1 MLQAWLQ
8 SLPELGIICWI
19 LYTNANPDGPAL
31 EISAPIL
38 FHALAAHLVQLW
50 DRSVTFRRAVRV
62 TGSSCWR
69 HLVLVL
75 AMKGGVAVSRPV
87 FVENFSR
94 VMRGDATFHFCG
106 HEDGDDMN
114 DDQVG
119 GGVVGGWVAGGARAG
134 GGGVFKGKVL
144 LPGAAQVPNQGGGGG
159 LKVRASRRLQH
170 ALGPAIGQMSIT
182 SCRGLALHVC
192 VHTLH
197 LAHPAS
203 SVMAWCRVED
213 EGAQGGGAHIAHSA
227 WCRSG
232 MRVMKAVAS
241 RVGRVR

>member
-119 GGVVGGWVAGGARAG
+119 VSGWVR
-134 GGGVFKGKVL
+134 GGGVL
-144 LPGAAQVPNQGGGGG
+144 
-159 LKVRASRRLQH
+159 
-170 ALGPAIGQMSIT
+170 
-182 SCRGLALHVC
+182 
-192 VHTLH
+192 
-197 LAHPAS
+197 
-203 SVMAWCRVED
+203 
-213 EGAQGGGAHIAHSA
+213 AQGKQVWGELQVNILGVSEGVLAQRKQA
-227 WCRSG
+227 WG
-232 MRVMKAVAS
+232 VL
-241 RVGRVR
+241 

>member
-50 DRSVTFRRAVRV
+50 DRSLNFRRATRV

-87 FVENFSR
+87 FTENFSR
-94 VMRGDATFHFCG
+94 VMRGDAMFHFCG

-119 GGVVGGWVAGGARAG
+119 
-134 GGGVFKGKVL
+134 VF
-144 LPGAAQVPNQGGGGG
+144 
-159 LKVRASRRLQH
+159 R
-170 ALGPAIGQMSIT
+170 
-182 SCRGLALHVC
+182 
-192 VHTLH
+192 
-197 LAHPAS
+197 
-203 SVMAWCRVED
+203 SV
-213 EGAQGGGAHIAHSA
+213 
-227 WCRSG
+227 
-232 MRVMKAVAS
+232 
-241 RVGRVR
+241 